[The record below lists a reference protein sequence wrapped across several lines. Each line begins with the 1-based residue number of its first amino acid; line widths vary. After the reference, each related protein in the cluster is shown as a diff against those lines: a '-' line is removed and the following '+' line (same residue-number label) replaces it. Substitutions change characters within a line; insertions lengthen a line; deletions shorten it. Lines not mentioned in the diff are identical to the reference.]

1 MTGTLSAVE
10 KNATTDRAQVH
21 AFVDRSVRE
30 KLRVVARANDRSL
43 AAEIR
48 RAIDEHVQRERP
60 TDTER
65 G

>member
-1 MTGTLSAVE
+1 ME

-30 KLRVVARANDRSL
+30 KLRVVARPNDRSL

-48 RAIDEHVQRERP
+48 RAISEHIERDQP
-60 TDTER
+60 AER
-65 G
+65 SAQ